1 MRRILLMVVILVF
14 PIAAMAQSSDFGI
27 FVNTTNFKTT
37 TQTDPDFPTERLK
50 VDFDQKMGY
59 GVAYN
64 RYFSPNFS
72 TEFGYSQ
79 IRGNA
84 NVSAT
89 GLPKFEL
96 GEFKSNVFTGIVQW
110 HFAPRA
116 FIDPYIG
123 GGATYF
129 QGGKIDVPQEIATDG
144 DTVKFENKFNYV
156 ANAGINLSITT
167 GMMLA
172 IDARYMPYEA
182 QEKGA
187 PSSEAVKL
195 DPLTISA
202 GIRLR
207 R

>member
-1 MRRILLMVVILVF
+1 MRRILLTLAILAF
-14 PIAAMAQSSDFGI
+14 PLTAFAQASDFGI
-27 FVNTTNFKTT
+27 FVNTTNFKST
-37 TQTDPDFPTERLK
+37 TQSDPDFPSEQLK
-50 VDFDQKMGY
+50 IDFDQKMGY

-64 RYFSPNFS
+64 RYFSPSLS

-79 IRGNA
+79 IRGDG
-84 NVSAT
+84 NVTVT
-89 GLPKFEL
+89 GLPKFGL
-96 GEFKSNVFTGIVQW
+96 GEFKSNVFTGILQW

-123 GGATYF
+123 GGASYF
-129 QGGKIDVPQEIATDG
+129 QGGKIEIPDDIAVDG
-144 DTVKFENKFNYV
+144 DTVKFDNKAGYV
-156 ANAGINLSITT
+156 ANAGINLAITK

-172 IDARYMPYEA
+172 VDARYMPYKA

-187 PSSEAVKL
+187 PSSEAVSL
-195 DPLTISA
+195 DPLVISA